1 MPFVRQ
7 QESRTP
13 VDKCVR
19 RHLEEE
25 LKPREGQSF
34 RCHSHLDE
42 DSAFL
47 AFNAE
52 GSTD

>member
-13 VDKCVR
+13 VDKRVR

-25 LKPREGQSF
+25 LKPSDGFGWRPSKGTPT
-34 RCHSHLDE
+34 HS
-42 DSAFL
+42 SAL
-47 AFNAE
+47 A
-52 GSTD
+52 